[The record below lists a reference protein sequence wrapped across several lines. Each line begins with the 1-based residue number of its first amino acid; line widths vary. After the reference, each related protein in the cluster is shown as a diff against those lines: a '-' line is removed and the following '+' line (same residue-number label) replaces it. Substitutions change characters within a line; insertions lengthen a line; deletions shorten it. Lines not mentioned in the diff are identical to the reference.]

1 MGDNWGHKG
10 LPPGGREVLRYT
22 DLMIQ
27 TEKADNRGV
36 VIGAIRGVLEAA
48 RDQWRITE
56 DPRYL
61 ELILRATD
69 RLVRLLELSS
79 PEVPV
84 LDAATDPKVLVD
96 RVRRDLVELEAR
108 MGEEPRL

>member
-1 MGDNWGHKG
+1 MSPMNERM

-96 RVRRDLVELEAR
+96 RVRRDLVELESR
-108 MGEEPRL
+108 MSEGPLS